1 MNVALYEFV
10 VFSFQFFQLV
20 VDLLVI
26 VQQLGC
32 DVCSAIGESLQLIHN
47 IDDFVDVLTWIL
59 FTFP

>member
-47 IDDFVDVLTWIL
+47 IGDLTWIL
-59 FTFP
+59 FTFQ